1 MTDQKIKLHL
11 ATSQK
16 FLPENAITPLHMMLQ
31 IIQPKVNL
39 EGERLPLNICF
50 VLDRSGS
57 MAGQK
62 LEYTKKAISFAIN
75 HLEADDTVAVV
86 TFDSEVDLL
95 IPATRVDNKDQLIA
109 RVKELQ
115 PG

>member
-16 FLPENAITPLHMMLQ
+16 FLPENAFTPLHMMMQ

-50 VLDRSGS
+50 ILDRSG
-57 MAGQK
+57 
-62 LEYTKKAISFAIN
+62 
-75 HLEADDTVAVV
+75 
-86 TFDSEVDLL
+86 
-95 IPATRVDNKDQLIA
+95 
-109 RVKELQ
+109 
-115 PG
+115 